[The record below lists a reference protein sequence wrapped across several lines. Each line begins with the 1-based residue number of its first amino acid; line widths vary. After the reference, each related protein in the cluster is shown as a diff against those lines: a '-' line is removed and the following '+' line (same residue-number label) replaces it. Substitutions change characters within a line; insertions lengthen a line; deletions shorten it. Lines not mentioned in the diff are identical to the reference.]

1 MMFAEASLDFYEL
14 DLAKA
19 ERNGR
24 EASGPATVV
33 AFRLVVALGERAH
46 EPGVPEAGVITTV
59 GDDSLP
65 LCYWIGGVTRD
76 VFDRHLSQYSIPR
89 NSKACF
95 SLPDL

>member
-1 MMFAEASLDFYEL
+1 MDFYEL

-33 AFRLVVALGERAH
+33 AFRLVVALGKRAH

-59 GDDSLP
+59 GDDSLSGS
-65 LCYWIGGVTRD
+65 YWIGSVASD
-76 VFDRHLSQYSIPR
+76 VVDWDGR
-89 NSKACF
+89 
-95 SLPDL
+95 